1 MTKRYELCNDW
12 DGGRM
17 REDPTGDYVWYDDYE
32 ELRDAVV
39 ALRRAQ
45 RAYLADRGNEE
56 LGAAVARAADYVDE
70 VLRD

>member
-1 MTKRYELCNDW
+1 MVKRFEVDEC
-12 DGGRM
+12 GGFY
-17 REDPTGDYVWYDDYE
+17 EDPTGEYVLHEDYE

-70 VLRD
+70 VLCD

>member
-1 MTKRYELCNDW
+1 MVEIFEADDINPCTDERFV
-12 DGGRM
+12 RH
-17 REDPTGDYVWYDDYE
+17 DDYE

-56 LGAAVARAADYVDE
+56 LGAAVARAAAYVDG
-70 VLRD
+70 VLRV